1 MATSSAVATEQPV
14 EKFRKDYKEPD
25 YWVRNVDLLIQI
37 RDQQTTV
44 TGKLKAERRQGA
56 KESATLRLDAEDVE
70 VVSVSLN
77 GKPLS
82 SSDYHFPEKDVL
94 EITCSLPDKFELETV
109 VKIKPEDNTQL
120 SGLYKSSSMYCT
132 QCEAEGFRRITPML
146 DRPDVMARYT
156 VRIEADKKSCPVLLS
171 NGNLV
176 TKGDLG
182 EGRHFAEWEDPFP
195 KPSYLFAVVAGD
207 LGSIKDSFTTKS
219 GRKVALEI
227 FSEHANVDQ
236 LDWAMQSLKDS
247 MKWDEERFGLEYDLD
262 VYNIVA
268 VNDFNMGA
276 MENKG
281 LNVFNTACVLAK
293 PSTATDSDY
302 ERVQGVIAHE
312 YFHNWTGNRV
322 TCRDWFQLTLKE
334 GLTVFRDQQFSA
346 DMTSEAVKRIE
357 DVRILRAAQFPQDD
371 SPMAHPIR
379 PESYIAMDNFYTAT
393 VYNKGAEVI
402 GMYQTLLGKDGFR
415 KGMDLYFKRHDGTA
429 VTCDDF
435 RAAMADANGVDL
447 QQFER
452 WYTQAGTPTV
462 EAKTSYSPEKQRL
475 ELVLS
480 QSCGPSPG
488 QPTKEPYHIPVRVGL
503 IGKDG
508 KDLVPER
515 VLELK
520 DATQTFVFE
529 GVKEEPV
536 VSLLRGFSAPVNV
549 KFPRSDEELAFLM
562 ANDQDSFNRWEAGQE
577 LFSRSILANARAFQ
591 QGKEMEL
598 PQVVVDAAKRTL
610 LLKDIDKSLQAY
622 ALTFPSLLT
631 LGAKMDVIDP
641 DALVA
646 ACKFMKQG
654 MATKLRGE
662 LEQGYKD
669 NQLPLEPFRNDA
681 DAVGRRRIK
690 NVCLDYLMTL
700 KEDKYTKLCLD
711 QALQSTAMTD
721 LVAAT
726 ALLAGSSDEAARK
739 KALENFYEKHAKG
752 NDLILCKWFTM
763 QAMADVDSSLSD
775 VGALLQ
781 HPDFSLKN
789 PNKCRAVI
797 GAFAGNMKHFHAAD
811 GSGYR
816 WLSDRILDIDKM
828 NPQMSARLVSSFSTF
843 RRYDEKRQTLIKAEL
858 ERLVGSSG
866 LSRDAYEIASK
877 SLKA

>member
-1 MATSSAVATEQPV
+1 
-14 EKFRKDYKEPD
+14 
-25 YWVRNVDLLIQI
+25 
-37 RDQQTTV
+37 
-44 TGKLKAERRQGA
+44 
-56 KESATLRLDAEDVE
+56 
-70 VVSVSLN
+70 
-77 GKPLS
+77 
-82 SSDYHFPEKDVL
+82 
-94 EITCSLPDKFELETV
+94 
-109 VKIKPEDNTQL
+109 
-120 SGLYKSSSMYCT
+120 
-132 QCEAEGFRRITPML
+132 
-146 DRPDVMARYT
+146 
-156 VRIEADKKSCPVLLS
+156 
-171 NGNLV
+171 
-176 TKGDLG
+176 
-182 EGRHFAEWEDPFP
+182 
-195 KPSYLFAVVAGD
+195 
-207 LGSIKDSFTTKS
+207 
-219 GRKVALEI
+219 
-227 FSEHANVDQ
+227 
-236 LDWAMQSLKDS
+236 
-247 MKWDEERFGLEYDLD
+247 
-262 VYNIVA
+262 
-268 VNDFNMGA
+268 
-276 MENKG
+276 
-281 LNVFNTACVLAK
+281 
-293 PSTATDSDY
+293 
-302 ERVQGVIAHE
+302 
-312 YFHNWTGNRV
+312 
-322 TCRDWFQLTLKE
+322 
-334 GLTVFRDQQFSA
+334 
-346 DMTSEAVKRIE
+346 
-357 DVRILRAAQFPQDD
+357 
-371 SPMAHPIR
+371 
-379 PESYIAMDNFYTAT
+379 MDNFYTAT

-402 GMYQTLLGKDGFR
+402 GMYQTLLGKEGFR
-415 KGMDLYFKRHDGTA
+415 KGMDLYFKSHDGTA

-462 EAKTSYSPEKQRL
+462 EAKASYSADKQRF

-488 QPTKEPYHIPVRVGL
+488 QPTKQPYHIPVRVGL

-520 DATQTFVFE
+520 EASQTFVFE

-549 KFPRSDEELAFLM
+549 KLPRSDEELAFLM

-577 LFSRSILANARAFQ
+577 LFTRSILANVKAFQ
-591 QGKEMEL
+591 EGKDMEL
-598 PQVVVDAAKRTL
+598 PQVIVDAAKRTL

-622 ALTFPSLLT
+622 ALTLPSLLT

-646 ACKFMKQG
+646 ACKFVKES
-654 MATKLRGE
+654 MAKKLRAE
-662 LEQGYKD
+662 LEAAYKS
-669 NQLPLEPFRNDA
+669 NQLPSEPFRNDA

-690 NVCLDYLMTL
+690 NVCLDYLMAL

-726 ALLAGSSDEAARK
+726 SLLAGSSDEAARK
-739 KALENFYEKHAKG
+739 QAVQNFYEKHAKG

-763 QAMADVDSSLSD
+763 QAMADVTTSLSD

-789 PNKCRAVI
+789 PNKCRSVI

-816 WLSDRILDIDKM
+816 WLTDRILDIDKM

-843 RRYDEKRQTLIKAEL
+843 RRYDQKRQALIKAEL
-858 ERLVGSSG
+858 ERLIATSG

>member
-1 MATSSAVATEQPV
+1 
-14 EKFRKDYKEPD
+14 
-25 YWVRNVDLLIQI
+25 
-37 RDQQTTV
+37 
-44 TGKLKAERRQGA
+44 
-56 KESATLRLDAEDVE
+56 
-70 VVSVSLN
+70 
-77 GKPLS
+77 
-82 SSDYHFPEKDVL
+82 
-94 EITCSLPDKFELETV
+94 
-109 VKIKPEDNTQL
+109 
-120 SGLYKSSSMYCT
+120 
-132 QCEAEGFRRITPML
+132 
-146 DRPDVMARYT
+146 
-156 VRIEADKKSCPVLLS
+156 
-171 NGNLV
+171 
-176 TKGDLG
+176 
-182 EGRHFAEWEDPFP
+182 
-195 KPSYLFAVVAGD
+195 
-207 LGSIKDSFTTKS
+207 
-219 GRKVALEI
+219 
-227 FSEHANVDQ
+227 
-236 LDWAMQSLKDS
+236 
-247 MKWDEERFGLEYDLD
+247 
-262 VYNIVA
+262 
-268 VNDFNMGA
+268 
-276 MENKG
+276 
-281 LNVFNTACVLAK
+281 
-293 PSTATDSDY
+293 
-302 ERVQGVIAHE
+302 
-312 YFHNWTGNRV
+312 
-322 TCRDWFQLTLKE
+322 
-334 GLTVFRDQQFSA
+334 
-346 DMTSEAVKRIE
+346 
-357 DVRILRAAQFPQDD
+357 
-371 SPMAHPIR
+371 
-379 PESYIAMDNFYTAT
+379 
-393 VYNKGAEVI
+393 
-402 GMYQTLLGKDGFR
+402 MYQTLLGKDGFR

-763 QAMADVDSSLSD
+763 QAMADVDSALSD